1 MKRLQGKGLKRRT
14 GNAGRSCGEH
24 ALCETSLCETALCE
38 TALCETSLCE
48 RTLCETA
55 LCEPTLDE
63 IALCENSLCENALCE
78 NTLCESTLCE
88 NALCEDAL
96 CDMASFGKAQCE
108 GNIGGVNFSNTLPG
122 DHFLCT
128 ETMGESTYGQGNLDV
143 EEASVKNSYH
153 KRQAAHFKCNRGHV
167 SPQTSRHSFLH
178 CSYPTFKRR
187 AGLTAQIG
195 NNFHMKAS
203 QDPTATPI
211 SLRHQNVHNGHAAKK
226 TVNPPTSISKKHSTR
241 RGQRN
246 RETRWIRLK
255 NWTDTRRYNRQRW
268 RMLKQSG
275 SKALWDLVATLEPG
289 LATPE
294 PNLLTKTTENHKFE
308 DHGDNN

>member
-1 MKRLQGKGLKRRT
+1 
-14 GNAGRSCGEH
+14 
-24 ALCETSLCETALCE
+24 
-38 TALCETSLCE
+38 
-48 RTLCETA
+48 
-55 LCEPTLDE
+55 
-63 IALCENSLCENALCE
+63 
-78 NTLCESTLCE
+78 
-88 NALCEDAL
+88 
-96 CDMASFGKAQCE
+96 MASYGKTRCE

-122 DHFLCT
+122 DQFLCT
-128 ETMGESTYGQGNLDV
+128 ETMGEATYGQGNLDV

-167 SPQTSRHSFLH
+167 SPQASRHSFLH

-195 NNFHMKAS
+195 NNFHMKAF
-203 QDPTATPI
+203 QDPTVTPI
-211 SLRHQNVHNGHAAKK
+211 SLRHQHVHNGHAGKK
-226 TVNPPTSISKKHSTR
+226 TVNPPNSVSKKHSSR

-246 RETRWIRLK
+246 REARWSRLG

-275 SKALWDLVATLEPG
+275 SKALWDLVATIEPG

-294 PNLLTKTTENHKFE
+294 PNLLTKQRKTTKESNLIGLKSK
-308 DHGDNN
+308 NCQKL